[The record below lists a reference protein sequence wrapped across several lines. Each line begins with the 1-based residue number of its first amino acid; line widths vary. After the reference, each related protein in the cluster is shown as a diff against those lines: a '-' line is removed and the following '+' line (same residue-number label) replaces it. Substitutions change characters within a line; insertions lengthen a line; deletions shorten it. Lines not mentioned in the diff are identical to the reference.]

1 MERQWG
7 NVDRSHI
14 FFQIHMMTAREYEQQ
29 DFREEFKVASLVN
42 EAWYAHY

>member
-14 FFQIHMMTAREYEQQ
+14 FFQIHMMTAREYEQ